1 MAVFLGKI
9 FRPGQK
15 IIDLNHYKNASCLRS
30 LPETGSALTT
40 AVAFMNYFTKN
51 ICNFSSNS
59 AALRTFAEKLSGI
72 KKIEW
77 ENHPDMAQ
85 AYLKLVDLIHA
96 HTGLAVIP
104 KDLDQIYALL
114 LASDAS
120 NKSIGYSLGVAI
132 KPSKNK
138 DSPPGNLGPTTMELV
153 SYNSRGLNTNILNS
167 QIGCKEVIAAV
178 MAITYE
184 EPILKLLINK
194 PKYLL
199 IDNAVLVGLLNQLED
214 STLLANHFLAHPD
227 YRDWVQKLY
236 MLVKKYKITVL
247 LVSSAMQ
254 LADTLSRASP
264 DETTETIKEV
274 KIKPK
279 VDFTKCISH
288 SSRSTECELCPG
300 CHVFC
305 QRKGNHSDCKFNIK
319 NKGADHPRIPRY
331 DSSEPQK
338 IRVEGKE
345 IEFKTGSLKF
355 DPADHKE
362 VQVVKI
368 IEGLGEFKPWN
379 IEEMDSAE
387 DHLMQGLR
395 QQVEKDTIKE
405 FTQREIEAI
414 NNLTKEFGRSEV
426 RRIGQGVWNKNT
438 NPITKKGEFPIGFEL
453 TTRDDQQISPN
464 TLTPQ

>member
-1 MAVFLGKI
+1 MK
-9 FRPGQK
+9 
-15 IIDLNHYKNASCLRS
+15 
-30 LPETGSALTT
+30 
-40 AVAFMNYFTKN
+40 
-51 ICNFSSNS
+51 
-59 AALRTFAEKLSGI
+59 
-72 KKIEW
+72 
-77 ENHPDMAQ
+77 
-85 AYLKLVDLIHA
+85 
-96 HTGLAVIP
+96 
-104 KDLDQIYALL
+104 
-114 LASDAS
+114 
-120 NKSIGYSLGVAI
+120 
-132 KPSKNK
+132 
-138 DSPPGNLGPTTMELV
+138 LV

-214 STLLANHFLAHPD
+214 STLLANDFLAHPD
-227 YRDWVQKLY
+227 YREWVQKLY

-254 LADTLSRASP
+254 LADSLSRTSP
-264 DETTETIKEV
+264 DETTETVKEV

-288 SSRSTECELCPG
+288 TSRSTECELCPG

-305 QRKGNHSDCKFNIK
+305 QRRGNHSECKFNIK
-319 NKGADHPRIPRY
+319 NKGEDHLRIPRY
-331 DSSEPQK
+331 ESSEPQT

-345 IEFKTGSLKF
+345 IAFKTGSLKF
-355 DPADHKE
+355 NPADHTE

-387 DHLMQGLR
+387 DHLLQGLR
-395 QQVEKDTIKE
+395 QQVEKDTIK
-405 FTQREIEAI
+405 
-414 NNLTKEFGRSEV
+414 
-426 RRIGQGVWNKNT
+426 
-438 NPITKKGEFPIGFEL
+438 
-453 TTRDDQQISPN
+453 
-464 TLTPQ
+464 